1 MFTTMMIHKPSNSI
15 SFLTSDAFFRDY
27 WQKKPLCLR
36 QALPNFQSPI
46 SADELAG
53 LACEDFVESRL
64 VLEHGDTPWQ
74 LKHGPFTEKDFATLP
89 ERHWSLLVQA
99 VNHYMPAVND
109 LLQYFN
115 FLPSYYLDDVMVS
128 YAPEQSGVGPH
139 FDYYDV
145 FILQGTGKRH
155 WRLGEFCT
163 PETAIVKDS
172 KLSILQEFNTQEEH
186 ILELGD
192 ILYIPQQQAHWCVAA
207 EAGLSYSIGFRTP
220 AHSELLQSF
229 AAEMSHHTN
238 ESQRFKILAQSV
250 AQAPTKITDADLSQL
265 QQIMQG
271 MMQNPQLLLNWI
283 GRYVTEPKYPDIENQ
298 VPSKK
303 YTDIHKELSRHNS
316 IRQNESSRFA
326 YYDAGDTVQLF
337 IDGKYSQH
345 PAALKPLIALLCDH
359 RELSCKDV
367 AAMMASDTAQE
378 LLRSL
383 LKQGVFYFVK

>member
-1 MFTTMMIHKPSNSI
+1 MTTRKPNSI
-15 SFLTSDAFFRDY
+15 SFLNGDEFFRDY

-53 LACEDFVESRL
+53 LACESVVESRL
-64 VLEHGDTPWQ
+64 ILEHGDVPWQ

-99 VNHYMPAVND
+99 VNHYIPAVND
-109 LLQYFN
+109 LLQHFN

-163 PETAIVKDS
+163 PETATVKDS
-172 KLSILQEFNTQEEH
+172 PLSILQEFNTQEEY
-186 ILELGD
+186 ILGPGD

-229 AAEMSHHTN
+229 AAEISQHCN
-238 ESQRFKILAQSV
+238 ESQRFKIAAQSV
-250 AQAPTKITDADLSQL
+250 AQAPTKITDTDLSQL
-265 QQIMQG
+265 QQILQG
-271 MMQNPQLLLNWI
+271 MIQNPQLLLNWI
-283 GRYVTEPKYPDIENQ
+283 GRYLTEPKYPDIENQ
-298 VPSKK
+298 TSHKK
-303 YTDIHKELSRHNS
+303 YTQLDKELSRHRYL
-316 IRQNESSRFA
+316 RQNESSRFA
-326 YYDAGDTVQLF
+326 YYDAGETVQLF
-337 IDGKYSQH
+337 IDGKCSQH
-345 PAALKPLIALLCDH
+345 SAVLKPLIALLCDR
-359 RELSCKDV
+359 RELPCKDI
-367 AAMMASDTAQE
+367 AAMMTSDVAQE

-383 LKQGVFYFVK
+383 LKQDVFYFVK